1 MRKLMMLCLALA
13 LVLSSKA
20 ARAGGIEP
28 SYCDCEICAA
38 DGDQTCQE
46 YWTGL
51 LRPCGTYYAIYC
63 RG

>member
-1 MRKLMMLCLALA
+1 MRRLVMLCLMLA
-13 LVLSSKA
+13 LVLSSKTA
-20 ARAGGIEP
+20 LAVP
-28 SYCDCEICAA
+28 YCSCEICLE

-51 LRPCGTYYAIYC
+51 FRPCVTYYGIYC

>member
-1 MRKLMMLCLALA
+1 MRKLLMLCLAFA
-13 LVLSSKA
+13 LVLSSKVA
-20 ARAGGIEP
+20 MAGAP
-28 SYCDCEICAA
+28 DPVYCSCETCAA

-51 LRPCGTYYAIYC
+51 LRPCVTYYGIYC